1 MNVKFKR
8 FLLLIILIQ
17 LQSYVEFLKI
27 KNNCAYFFGFILWF
41 PFFAFLLQPSKRKTL
56 DTINYS
62 TKTKKYETDNFGN
75 WRYRFYR

>member
-27 KNNCAYFFGFILWF
+27 TNK
-41 PFFAFLLQPSKRKTL
+41 
-56 DTINYS
+56 
-62 TKTKKYETDNFGN
+62 
-75 WRYRFYR
+75 